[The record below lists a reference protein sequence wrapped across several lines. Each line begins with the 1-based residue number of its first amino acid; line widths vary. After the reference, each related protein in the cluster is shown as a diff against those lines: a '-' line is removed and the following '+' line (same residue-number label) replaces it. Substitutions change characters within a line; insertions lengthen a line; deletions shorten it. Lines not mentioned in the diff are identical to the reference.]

1 MKHSKILGRTGKVS
15 LQITGACPQDALTLL
30 TGHGVRLGPVRRVD
44 ELTLQLELSAGDL
57 PKARR
62 CAKQAMCELAV
73 LKVHGLLPWL
83 YSLGLRVLYPV
94 GLLGLVWLVF
104 WLQGHIWFMTVSGNV
119 TVPTEKILWVLE
131 EHGVRFWTNTEDL
144 DMNVLRNAVID
155 DLPELSWI
163 TVNTQGGHA
172 AVEVRERAEK
182 PVISRD
188 SSPANVVA
196 RKSGLVESVDAS
208 GGTAQVKPGDVVT
221 AGQLLISGVSN
232 LDKTVL
238 LTRAEGEITGRT
250 WNKVDVLCSNSIQEK
265 EYTGRDTVQWKL
277 VLGKKTI
284 NFSKSSGIS
293 YGEYDKIIEN
303 VSIVLPGGYSLPVA
317 MTKITYREY
326 ALHDAPV
333 TLETAE
339 PFLNAAAER
348 QLNLDMLAGQVLDTN
363 LTLQE
368 NDDAYHL
375 TGIAECREE
384 IGSVAVIKD

>member
-1 MKHSKILGRTGKVS
+1 MLGRTGKVS

-30 TGHGVRLGPVRRVD
+30 AGHGVRLGPVRRVD

-62 CAKQAMCELAV
+62 CAKQAMCELEV

-83 YSLGLRVLYPV
+83 HSLGLRVLYPV

-131 EHGVRFWTNTEDL
+131 DHGVKFWTSTEEL

-188 SSPANVVA
+188 SSPANIVA
-196 RKSGLVESVDAS
+196 RKNGIVESVDAS

-232 LDKTVL
+232 LDKTLL
-238 LTRAEGEITGRT
+238 LTRAAGEITGRT
-250 WNKVDVLCSNSIQEK
+250 WNEVDALCPKFIQEK
-265 EYTGRDTVQWKL
+265 EYTGHDTVRWKL
-277 VLGKKTI
+277 TIGKKTI

-293 YGEYDKIIEN
+293 YGEYDKIIDN
-303 VSIVLPGGYSLPVA
+303 ISLVLPGGYSLPVTL
-317 MTKITYREY
+317 TKITYREY
-326 ALHDAPV
+326 ALHDVPLAP
-333 TLETAE
+333 ETAE
-339 PFLNAAAER
+339 LFMTKAAER
-348 QLNLDMLAGQVLDTN
+348 QLNLDMLAGQVLNKN

-368 NDDAYHL
+368 TGDVYRL